1 MSEPITRSAL
11 MDTIENLTVSNQ
23 RLMNDNEQLRFI
35 LAKSDLD
42 CIYCGLPKK
51 DMAKCAHGF
60 PGCGRADDL
69 LMEDTDGCKTEPI
82 L

>member
-1 MSEPITRSAL
+1 MSELISREAL
-11 MDTIENLTVSNQ
+11 MNTIENLTASNQ
-23 RLMNDNEQLRFI
+23 RLMNDNDQLRFI
-35 LAKSDLD
+35 LAKTDLD

-69 LMEDTDGCKTEPI
+69 LMEDTDGREPEPTV
-82 L
+82 